1 MGHFIDTLRK
11 PGARMISTMCALVT
25 LTYGKVM
32 KLLGGPQYITLPVA
46 MHAREGEGD
55 SSHNYLYDNKGRF
68 CSILEECLLFET
80 ILFSAL
86 RT

>member
-1 MGHFIDTLRK
+1 MGHFIGTLGK

-46 MHAREGEGD
+46 MRAREGEGD
-55 SSHNYLYDNKGRF
+55 IALTICMTTKAAFALY
-68 CSILEECLLFET
+68 
-80 ILFSAL
+80 
-86 RT
+86 